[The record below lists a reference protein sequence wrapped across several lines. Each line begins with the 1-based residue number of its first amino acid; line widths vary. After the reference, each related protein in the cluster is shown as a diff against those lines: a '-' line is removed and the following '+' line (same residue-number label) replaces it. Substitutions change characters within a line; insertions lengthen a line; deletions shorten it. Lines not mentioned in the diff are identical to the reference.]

1 MESLYLNDETNTIK
15 DTKWILLLWLWL
27 LNIFSKYPQQKKKK
41 KGNKVYIYIQSNL
54 SIVVTWGRMT
64 K

>member
-27 LNIFSKYPQQKKKK
+27 LNIFSKYPQKTKKKK
-41 KGNKVYIYIQSNL
+41 EIKYIYIYMVYKTILCFFSKA
-54 SIVVTWGRMT
+54 T
-64 K
+64 

>member
-1 MESLYLNDETNTIK
+1 MESLYLNDETNAIK

-27 LNIFSKYPQQKKKK
+27 LNMFSKYPQQKKKK
-41 KGNKVYIYIQSNL
+41 KK
-54 SIVVTWGRMT
+54 